1 MEHIFLPL
9 IGGLVLYFIL
19 NILVKI
25 PGRNLQS
32 QFQSLGDMRGMSK
45 SEIIQKC
52 GNFKSIRHIEGGTV
66 CVWMATGYVISLV
79 FDAND
84 EVVKIGSETAV

>member
-1 MEHIFLPL
+1 
-9 IGGLVLYFIL
+9 
-19 NILVKI
+19 
-25 PGRNLQS
+25 
-32 QFQSLGDMRGMSK
+32 MSK

-52 GNFKSIRHIEGGTV
+52 GNFKSIRHIDGGTV

>member
-1 MEHIFLPL
+1 METVIFPL
-9 IGGLVLYFIL
+9 LGGIVLFFVIQV
-19 NILVKI
+19 IVKM
-25 PGRNLQS
+25 PGRALQS
-32 QFQSLGDMRGMSK
+32 KFQSLGNMKGMSK

-52 GNFKSIRHIEGGTV
+52 GNFKSIKHIEGGSV

-84 EVVKIGSETAV
+84 MVLRVGSETAV